1 MKETEHQK
9 VARDAALE
17 KACKE
22 REERI
27 KAENNERAM
36 FRAIRGRLL
45 DLAALAS
52 GLECGWVDTHGKALF
67 GDKAEAKRRVL
78 AASRAID
85 NTDENESL
93 RALLCDIL
101 RCLRA
106 NMLRKKIVFD
116 SKDAAEFEQM
126 LDGWS
131 DRTAKIEKGE

>member
-1 MKETEHQK
+1 MTEDQFQK
-9 VARDAALE
+9 AARDAEIA
-17 KACKE
+17 KKCAE
-22 REERI
+22 REARI
-27 KAENNERAM
+27 KAENDERAM
-36 FRAIRGRLL
+36 WRGIRGQLL

-78 AASRAID
+78 AASKAID

-116 SKDAAEFEQM
+116 SKDAAEFEKM

-131 DRTAKIEKGE
+131 DRAAKI